1 MPPNLNE
8 SSDRPATSQSV
19 PAPLPQV
26 SQLSGTAVT
35 ATSVPANGFVLV
47 GDNIDKNIRT
57 SFQRKDYQTES
68 LATLF
73 SFICC
78 FILCGCVT
86 LSDSLPSADVSSESV
101 RIDVLQLYREFGIFV
116 SRYSCFKVLIVIVRM
131 EVDVT
136 FIESPG

>member
-1 MPPNLNE
+1 LNE

-57 SFQRKDYQTES
+57 SFQRKNYQTES
-68 LATLF
+68 SATLF

-131 EVDVT
+131 EVDVI
-136 FIESPG
+136 FKESPG